1 MDKEVEN
8 EQVKSP
14 IHQPNRP
21 GKKINYYAVGGIS
34 IVVSVIIG
42 LLTFCTI
49 LMLNSHDDSMVI
61 LLSWSLLV
69 ILLFFGLPLIYSI
82 KFGWRTLVMTYIA
95 QALILFILSLVVVFL
110 YQPDKSSSRYD
121 YLDGYRVID

>member
-14 IHQPNRP
+14 TQPPNRS
-21 GKKINYYAVGGIS
+21 GGRINYYAVGGIS
-34 IVVSVIIG
+34 IVVTVIIG
-42 LLTFCTI
+42 LFILCTI

-61 LLSWSLLV
+61 LLSLSLLV

-95 QALILFILSLVVVFL
+95 QALILFILSLVAVSFF
-110 YQPDKSSSRYD
+110 QPDKSSPYHDNPYD
-121 YLDGYRVID
+121 YMMPQ

>member
-82 KFGWRTLVMTYIA
+82 KFGWRTTTWMVTGLSISVQSTLV
-95 QALILFILSLVVVFL
+95 LIERE
-110 YQPDKSSSRYD
+110 K
-121 YLDGYRVID
+121 

>member
-1 MDKEVEN
+1 MDKEVEI

-14 IHQPNRP
+14 TQQSNRP
-21 GKKINYYAVGGIS
+21 EDRINYYAVGGIS
-34 IVVSVIIG
+34 IVVSVITG

-49 LMLNSHDDSMVI
+49 LMLSNHNDSTAV
-61 LLSWSLLV
+61 LPSLSLLV
-69 ILLFFGLPLIYSI
+69 ALLFFGLPLIYTI

-95 QALILFILSLVVVFL
+95 QALILFILSLSVVFL

-121 YLDGYRVID
+121 YLDGYRIIE

>member
-1 MDKEVEN
+1 MDKEVEI

-14 IHQPNRP
+14 TQQSNRP
-21 GKKINYYAVGGIS
+21 EGRINYYAVGGIS
-34 IVVSVIIG
+34 IVVSVITG

-49 LMLNSHDDSMVI
+49 LMLSNHNDSTAV
-61 LLSWSLLV
+61 LLSLSLLV
-69 ILLFFGLPLIYSI
+69 ALLFFGLPLIYTI

-95 QALILFILSLVVVFL
+95 QALILFILSLAVVFL

-121 YLDGYRVID
+121 YLDGYRMID